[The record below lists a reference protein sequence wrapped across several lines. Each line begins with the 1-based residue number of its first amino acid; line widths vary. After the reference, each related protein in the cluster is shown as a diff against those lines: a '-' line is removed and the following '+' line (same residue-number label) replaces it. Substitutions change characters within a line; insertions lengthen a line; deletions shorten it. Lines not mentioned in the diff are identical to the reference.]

1 MTTIF
6 VAASLVATGLLA
18 QLTSSPECTIENGA
32 ALVSRG
38 PTRTPV
44 ILSGPAL
51 AVHCRADRLY
61 VARGP
66 AGVAVFDISDPA
78 RPQLIREVAMGTS
91 SAVGFHLVDGQ
102 LWVVLESRSAVP
114 LTATKPEPSAP
125 EATPKGEPS
134 PPAPPRVSTQQQ
146 PDVASNIAIR
156 GTSPGSIEIDAG
168 ASRGVR
174 VGDRFAVYR
183 SHVVASATTAGFT
196 GEELVTVVDVVAVK
210 DDSALAQ
217 LPRGALVFVTDHARA
232 ARADQSV
239 SIAFPPRIADIGE
252 VSVVLRP
259 IVKIGTPVGFA
270 MLADIE
276 GTYWG
281 GAYFAG
287 ARIQPLGLGGSGDG
301 SVVST
306 AALAEGGY
314 DGQAFAVG
322 LGAGMSWVNGNADR
336 MLRGFGSS
344 LESGSVSDTVVER
357 QQTHSAFTL
366 SQYARLG
373 ARDGLNLV
381 IRNALLLHENAAGQ
395 DGFIYGGT
403 TARFA
408 IPFGYRSDIVFEGG
422 GGIMGYWFAGAGVA
436 TWLGGSGAPG
446 SWRLSVSAGG
456 AGVWGSKTV
465 TRTQTSSTG
474 APSVYTYERDVDI
487 SGPMVSLGLLRRF
500 SF

>member
-1 MTTIF
+1 MTTFF
-6 VAASLVATGLLA
+6 VTASLVATGLLA
-18 QLTSSPECTIENGA
+18 QLTPSVECTIENGA
-32 ALVSRG
+32 ALIVRG
-38 PTRTPV
+38 QTRTPV
-44 ILSGPAL
+44 VLSGPAL
-51 AVHCRADRLY
+51 AVQCRDDRLY

-66 AGVAVFDISDPA
+66 AGVAVFDISDAA
-78 RPQLIREVAMGTS
+78 RPQLVREIAMGTS
-91 SAVGFHLVDGQ
+91 SAVGFHLIDGQ
-102 LWVVLESRSAVP
+102 VWVALESKSAVP
-114 LTATKPEPSAP
+114 LTAGRAEPAAPVTSAKLEPSSSAP
-125 EATPKGEPS
+125 SRA
-134 PPAPPRVSTQQQ
+134 PAQQQ
-146 PDVASNIAIR
+146 PDAGANFEIR
-156 GTSPGSIEIDAG
+156 ATSPGSIEIAAG
-168 ASRGVR
+168 AARGVR

-183 SHVVASATTAGFT
+183 SHVVSGATTAGFT

-217 LPRGALVFVTDHARA
+217 LPRGALVHVTDHARP
-232 ARADQSV
+232 ARADQTV
-239 SIAFPPRIADIGE
+239 SIAFPPRISDIGE

-270 MLADIE
+270 LLADIDA
-276 GTYWG
+276 TYWG

-287 ARIQPLGLGGSGDG
+287 ARIQPLGLGRSGEG
-301 SVVST
+301 SVIST

-336 MLRGFGSS
+336 MLRSFGTS
-344 LESGSVSDTVVER
+344 LDSAERGGSVVER
-357 QQTHSAFTL
+357 QETHSAFTI

-373 ARDGLNLV
+373 ARDGLNLA
-381 IRNALLLHENAAGQ
+381 IRNILLLHENAAGQ

-403 TARFA
+403 TGRLAV
-408 IPFGYRSDIVFEGG
+408 PFGYRSDVIFEGG
-422 GGIMGYWFAGAGVA
+422 GGIMGYWFAGAGVS
-436 TWLGGSGAPG
+436 TWLNGSGAPG

-465 TRTQTSSTG
+465 TRTQTTSTG
-474 APSVYTYERDVDI
+474 APSSYTYDQEVDI